1 MSSESDFIKTVFG
14 LKLRQQRQKKNW
26 SLQDL
31 ADKTKLS
38 KSYLNEIENGKK
50 YPKKVADSILEKD
63 IKNINSLKDLEN
75 LKDLNIS
82 IKDGDSKIEIN
93 TKK

>member
-1 MSSESDFIKTVFG
+1 MNAFTI
-14 LKLRQQRQKKNW
+14 
-26 SLQDL
+26 
-31 ADKTKLS
+31 
-38 KSYLNEIENGKK
+38 
-50 YPKKVADSILEKD
+50 
-63 IKNINSLKDLEN
+63 KDLEN

>member
-1 MSSESDFIKTVFG
+1 M
-14 LKLRQQRQKKNW
+14 
-26 SLQDL
+26 
-31 ADKTKLS
+31 
-38 KSYLNEIENGKK
+38 
-50 YPKKVADSILEKD
+50 LEKD

-93 TKK
+93 TKNKQFQFSWVADDNNRNFRNPTLETKQPKRTIFFKIL

>member
-1 MSSESDFIKTVFG
+1 MKMEIS
-14 LKLRQQRQKKNW
+14 
-26 SLQDL
+26 
-31 ADKTKLS
+31 LS
-38 KSYLNEIENGKK
+38 KNKININGTTIEYDSENADSVIINEKNI
-50 YPKKVADSILEKD
+50 PKKVADSILEKD

-93 TKK
+93 TKNK